1 MALLPQPPEILVA
14 FSRERN
20 GHRDV
25 SSGSILLKKVF
36 RGVEQIFSEAPVRP
50 SENDVGG
57 HIIRPISNQR
67 PS

>member
-1 MALLPQPPEILVA
+1 MRLRYSKLAG
-14 FSRERN
+14 FSRNVRY
-20 GHRDV
+20 
-25 SSGSILLKKVF
+25 GSILLKKVF